1 MPEEGCVVPKLDGVR
16 KVLVIGSG
24 GIVIAQAAEFDYSGS
39 QCLKAL
45 KEEGVETV
53 LVNPNVATIQTSMK
67 MADKVYLEPCTPD
80 VIEKIIK
87 KEKPDSVLLG
97 FGGQTALNVG
107 VQLARSGVF
116 KREGVQ
122 VLGTSIQAIDVT
134 EDRLLFKLAM
144 EAADVPIPQSGAAY
158 TIAEALTIAAD
169 IGYPVIVRTAY
180 MLGGGGA
187 GIAYDVAQL
196 KTIVDQALE
205 WSIERQVLVEQ
216 YLGHWKEIEYEVMR
230 DYADNT
236 IVVATLENLD
246 PMGIHTGDSIVVAP
260 TQTLTNNEYQLLRSA
275 SIRVIRSVGIVG
287 ECNIQFALDPH
298 SERYVVIEV
307 NPRMSRSSAL
317 ASKAT
322 GYPLAYIA
330 AKLAIGY
337 NLTELTN
344 KVTGVTTA
352 CFEPALD
359 YIVVKVPRWDFQK
372 FPGQVNRFLGPMMK
386 SVGEVM
392 SIARSFEEAIQ
403 KALRGLDVG
412 KAGLVGN
419 AGDDDEEPPDTLREA
434 LQHPTDE
441 RLFKVAKAIKA
452 GLSFDE
458 INRLTGI
465 DHWFLAKIWGIVA
478 MERTLRRLSLMDG
491 DEALRPHLREAK
503 RLGFS
508 DAQIAAYWQT
518 DELTVRA
525 LRKRE
530 GIVPQF
536 KIVDTMAAEWP
547 SKTNYCYVTYGD
559 EEDDVDFRTD
569 VEKVVVLGAGCI
581 RIGSS
586 VEFDYCTMNTA
597 WAMKEEG
604 VDEVIVVNNNPETV
618 STDYDM
624 SDKLYFEELTLERV
638 LDILDREEPLGVVV
652 SVGGQTPNNLA
663 LPLARQGIRLLG
675 TSASS
680 IDRAEDRSK
689 FSALLDHLG
698 IAQPYWSS
706 VTSIRALKA
715 FGQTTGYPVLIRPSY
730 VLSGAA
736 MRVAYD
742 EEDLV
747 NYVKLA
753 TEVSRDHPV
762 VVSKFFAQAKEV
774 EVDAISDGRD
784 TLIGA
789 VIEHIE
795 FAGTHSGDASMV
807 IPPQTLSRRVDATIQ
822 DCTRRI
828 ARALNIKGPFNIQ
841 FIVKDD
847 HVYIIECNLR
857 ASRSIPYT
865 SKAMGIPMIWISA
878 KVMLGRTLRSLNCLK
893 KPPMMHIAVKVPTFS
908 FMRLKGADPILGVE
922 MTSTG
927 EVACI
932 DYDFASAYLKAL
944 RASNLVI
951 PRPEKPV
958 LIAVR
963 DEDQPHAVEIA
974 AKLQKMDFD
983 IVAPEDTAAALTAA
997 GIPHVKALKA
1007 EPGGD
1012 IGDSVLDYLINRQI
1026 GLIIHSPP
1034 FGERTDSVE
1043 GYLLRR
1049 TAVEFLI
1056 PVITNIETAK
1066 TLVNSMEQTGYDF
1079 SSRVLPLNDLLQH
1092 APLSKHI

>member
-1 MPEEGCVVPKLDGVR
+1 MPRFQGVR

-87 KEKPDSVLLG
+87 KEKPDGVLLG

-116 KREGVQ
+116 EREGVQ

-134 EDRLLFKLAM
+134 EDRLLFKQAM
-144 EAADVPIPQSGAAY
+144 EAADVPIPRSGAAY
-158 TIAEALTIAAD
+158 TVSEALTMAAD

-187 GIAYDVAQL
+187 GIAYDADQL
-196 KTIVDQALE
+196 KAIVEQALE

-216 YLGHWKEIEYEVMR
+216 YLGHWKEIEFEVMR
-230 DYADNT
+230 DYEDNT
-236 IVVATLENLD
+236 ITIAALENLD

-298 SERYVVIEV
+298 SERYVAIEV

-330 AKLAIGY
+330 AKLAVGY

-372 FPGQVNRFLGPMMK
+372 FPGPVNRFLGPMMK

-403 KALRGLDVG
+403 KAVRGLDVG
-412 KAGLVGN
+412 KVGLVGN
-419 AGDDDEEPPDTLREA
+419 VGDDDEEPLDALREA

-452 GLSFDE
+452 GLSLDE

-465 DHWFLAKIWGIVA
+465 DRWFLAKIRGIVA
-478 MERTLRRLSLMDG
+478 MERILRHLSLVDG
-491 DEALRPHLREAK
+491 DEVLRPHLREAK

-518 DELTVRA
+518 DEFTVRA

-530 GIVPQF
+530 GIVPRF

-547 SKTNYCYVTYGD
+547 SMTNYCYMTYGD
-559 EEDDVDFRTD
+559 EEDDVVFRMD

-663 LPLARQGIRLLG
+663 LPLAHQGIRLLG

-753 TEVSRDHPV
+753 TEVSREHPV
-762 VVSKFFAQAKEV
+762 VVSKFFSHAKEV
-774 EVDAISDGRD
+774 EVDAISDGQD

-807 IPPQTLSRRVDATIQ
+807 IPPQTLGHRVVATIQ
-822 DCTRRI
+822 DSTRRI

-865 SKAMGIPMIWISA
+865 SKAMGIPLIWIGA

-893 KPPMMHIAVKVPTFS
+893 KPPMMHVAIKAPTFS

-944 RASNLVI
+944 RASNFVL
-951 PRPEKPV
+951 PRQEKPV

-974 AKLQKMDFD
+974 AKLQKMGFD
-983 IVAPEDTAAALTAA
+983 VVAPEDTATALTAA
-997 GIPHVKALKA
+997 GIPHVKALKV

-1012 IGDSVLDYLINRQI
+1012 AGNSVLDYLINRQI
-1026 GLIIHSPP
+1026 GLVIHSPP
-1034 FGERTDSVE
+1034 FGDRTDSAE

-1066 TLVNSMEQTGYDF
+1066 ALVYSMEQTGYDS
-1079 SSRVLPLNDLLQH
+1079 SSRVLLLNDLLQH